1 MKVVGTT
8 TNGYAP
14 SNVDPVTD
22 AAPLSV
28 VVAVAP
34 LGNMNAVPVPVVF
47 VPVRLPV
54 QLAPLAQQAMLLASS
69 REQFVPCLQHALELP
84 SSVQGLKPLGQL
96 FSSRLRM
103 RRTSK
108 ARLLA
113 VAFSA
118 AVKGAVSVEWTV
130 EVRNV
135 AAIQIHREAR
145 ILGVWGWGW
154 NGWVEVIGSRSRLD

>member
-1 MKVVGTT
+1 M
-8 TNGYAP
+8 NGYAP
-14 SNVDPVTD
+14 FSLDPVMA

-34 LGNMNAVPVPVVF
+34 LGNMNIVPVPVVF

-69 REQFVPCLQHALELP
+69 REQFVPCLQHALALP
-84 SSVQGLKPLGQL
+84 SSLQGLKPAGQL
-96 FSSRLRM
+96 FSARRRT

-113 VAFSA
+113 VASSA
-118 AVKGAVSVEWTV
+118 GVKGAVSVEWTV

-145 ILGVWGWGW
+145 ILGVLGRGW
-154 NGWVEVIGSRSRLD
+154 NSRFGE